1 MTLQKKIKSKQ
12 NKIVI
17 IIIIILFCL
26 LIFNINNNITNEQE
40 NLELIKSLVE
50 KFLDP
55 KNVQILTEKEK
66 SIAQYWNEQPLCP
79 FSKLVSHGLT
89 REEALKIISFF
100 KIEGIEDLEKLKIF
114 MENQIKK

>member
-1 MTLQKKIKSKQ
+1 MTLEKKIKSKQ

-55 KNVQILTEKEK
+55 KNVPILTEKEK
-66 SIAQYWNEQPLCP
+66 FIAQYWNEQPLCP